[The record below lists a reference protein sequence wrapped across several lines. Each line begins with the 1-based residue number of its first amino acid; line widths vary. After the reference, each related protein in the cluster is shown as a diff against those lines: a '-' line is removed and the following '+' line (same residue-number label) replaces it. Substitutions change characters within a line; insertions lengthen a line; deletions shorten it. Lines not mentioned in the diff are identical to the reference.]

1 MVDKI
6 CEETCRW
13 RSSRRIQNVNGFNV
27 EFAIRMSLQSQE
39 HTGLADAIVG
49 KSSREEAFLVLAA
62 DSALVGP
69 TLVELAELCSLVFAG
84 PFAGQD
90 HEQ

>member
-1 MVDKI
+1 MAVERHDV
-6 CEETCRW
+6 RMFL
-13 RSSRRIQNVNGFNV
+13 QN
-27 EFAIRMSLQSQE
+27 LE
-39 HTGLADAIVG
+39 HTSLADAIVC
-49 KSSREEAFLVLAA
+49 KLSRCEAFLVLAA

-69 TLVELAELCSLVFAG
+69 TLVELTELCSLVFAG